1 MVRETST
8 WRIEISHQYPA
19 RWSAGPK
26 GIGSRCS
33 HRWANTSMV
42 PGCSRSQIS
51 CSAAGSSQAANPL
64 DSSVKAIPALAACR
78 LAHSCPLTQILA
90 G

>member
-1 MVRETST
+1 M
-8 WRIEISHQYPA
+8 
-19 RWSAGPK
+19 
-26 GIGSRCS
+26 RCS
-33 HRWANTSMV
+33 HRWAKTSMV

-51 CSAAGSSQAANPL
+51 CSPAGSQDAKPL
-64 DSSVKAIPALAACR
+64 ASSVKAMPALTACR

>member
-1 MVRETST
+1 MRETST
-8 WRIEISHQYPA
+8 WRMDSSHQYPA
-19 RWSAGPK
+19 SWSAGPN
-26 GIGSRCS
+26 GVGRRCS
-33 HRWANTSMV
+33 HRWAKTSMV

-51 CSAAGSSQAANPL
+51 WSVSGSSQEANPL
-64 DSSVKAIPALAACR
+64 DSAVKPIPALSACR